1 MSKTPFEIRLQ
12 LLEMAKDLLLQDY
25 YAKKELAMEGWHAK
39 LESDMAAPLP
49 EIGSMPSEDEIIE
62 MAKKLNAFVSQS

>member
-25 YAKKELAMEGWHAK
+25 YAKKELAMEEWHAK
-39 LESDMAAPLP
+39 LESDKASPVP

-62 MAKKLNAFVSQS
+62 KAKKLNAFVSQS